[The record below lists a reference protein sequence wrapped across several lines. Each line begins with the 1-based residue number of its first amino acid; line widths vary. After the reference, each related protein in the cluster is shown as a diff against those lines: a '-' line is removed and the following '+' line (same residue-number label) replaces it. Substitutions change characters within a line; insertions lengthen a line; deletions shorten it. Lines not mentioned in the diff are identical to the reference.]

1 MNLLTLWA
9 LSLKLRGS
17 PSLFYNNMINQI
29 AIKKNISENPFIIMG
44 IVNVT
49 PDSFFD
55 GGMHNSQEKALD
67 YAEKMIS
74 EGADVLDF
82 GGASSRPGAAE
93 VAPEEEALRV
103 VPVIKKIASLY
114 SVPISIDTTWS
125 SVARAAID
133 AGATIVNDISAGRF
147 DRRMAELVAET
158 KCSVILMHSRK
169 TPGTM
174 QTDPFYQDVVSE
186 VKNEL
191 LESVLLFIDKGVKRE
206 KILIDP
212 GIGFAKSVGHNIALL
227 HKMEEIVNTG
237 YPVVLGTSRKNFI
250 GKITGKEV
258 QKRLGGSLGSIASA
272 YSKGVRI
279 FRVHDVDATND
290 FLKVV
295 SVIERGEE
303 AST

>member
-1 MNLLTLWA
+1 
-9 LSLKLRGS
+9 
-17 PSLFYNNMINQI
+17 MINQI
-29 AIKKNISENPFIIMG
+29 AIKKNISESPFIIMG

-55 GGMHNSQEKALD
+55 GGMYNSQEKAVE
-67 YAEKMIS
+67 YAERMIS
-74 EGADVLDF
+74 EGADILDF
-82 GGASSRPGAAE
+82 GGVSSRPGAAE

-103 VPVIKKIASLY
+103 VPVITKIASRY

-147 DRRMAELVAET
+147 DRRMAELVAEK
-158 KCSVILMHSRK
+158 KCSVVLMHSRK

-174 QTDPFYQDVVSE
+174 QTDPFYKDVVSE

-191 LESVLLFIDKGVKRE
+191 LDSVLLFIDKGVKRE
-206 KILIDP
+206 KIFIDP
-212 GIGFAKSVGHNIALL
+212 GIGFAKFVDHNIALL

-258 QKRLGGSLGSIASA
+258 QNRLGGSLGSIASA
-272 YSKGVRI
+272 YLKGVRI

-295 SVIERGEE
+295 SVIERAEE